1 MSASSKPSRGIDPT
15 AGTVYEQPSATADA
29 ARVQAHHRSEHLWF
43 DRLAGLH
50 RAVRAAVLG
59 CGRERTGL
67 SNAKGDA
74 VRRFDLAANDAALSF
89 LETLDV
95 PLVVASEETEP
106 LRLGVGSPRHRLVLD
121 PVDGSD
127 NWAQD
132 LPLSAVSCAVLAMD
146 APLHPDFV
154 EWAMVGPLDRET
166 PLLAGRGVGAWC
178 DQTRLQTSAVDRIAD
193 AVISVEL
200 NHFAPPP
207 ALSDTMAKARA
218 VRSYGCASGALALI
232 ASGGSDAHIDL
243 RRRLTAESYLAAA
256 RLVLEAGGTVCAPDG
271 GPLASARGLTDR
283 VELMAAAS
291 EGLCQEIAGSLY

>member
-1 MSASSKPSRGIDPT
+1 MSASSKLSQEIDPGG
-15 AGTVYEQPSATADA
+15 GTVNEQPITTADTA
-29 ARVQAHHRSEHLWF
+29 LIKAQLGSEPLWF

-59 CGRERTGL
+59 CAREQTGL
-67 SNAKGDA
+67 TNAKGDA
-74 VRRFDLAANDAALSF
+74 VRRFDVVANDAALSF
-89 LETLDV
+89 LETLGM

-106 LRLGVGSPRHRLVLD
+106 RRLGVGSPRHRLVLD

-127 NWAQD
+127 NWARG

-154 EWAMVGPLDRET
+154 EWAMVGPLDSGT

-178 DQTRLQTSAVDRIAD
+178 AQARLHTSAVYRIRE

-207 ALSDTMAKARA
+207 ALSGVMSKARA

-232 ASGGSDAHIDL
+232 ASGASDAHLDL

-256 RLVLEAGGTVCAPDG
+256 RLVIEAGGRVCAPDG
-271 GPLASARGLTDR
+271 SPLANAYSLTDR

-291 EGLCQEIAGSLY
+291 EGLCQEITGYLY